1 MFLTSSAPTSPMRQI
16 CAHARSSAISP
27 DVVNGVCPV
36 PVHTPFGEAHG
47 RPKPRSYRPAIVC
60 RPGVGR
66 DLCAVR
72 HWPIVDLRHADGG
85 QFCPWCVLYGRGID
99 YPLLLTFGL
108 SYVMVEFVRI
118 AFGKT
123 GFPFDT
129 PEILQG
135 AVNIGVG
142 YFPLY
147 RLFVI
152 GATAIVLLALWLFLE
167 KTSFGLIIRAGARD
181 PQIVRVL
188 GVDVA
193 KVWLIVF
200 GIGTAI
206 AGFAGLLAAPL
217 QGVIPE

>member
-85 QFCPWCVLYGRGID
+85 QFCPWCVLYGRSLCRRLHP
-99 YPLLLTFGL
+99 YAWRKLLDLPDRGAGARWL
-108 SYVMVEFVRI
+108 VRRCRR
-118 AFGKT
+118 A
-123 GFPFDT
+123 PFDT
-129 PEILQG
+129 
-135 AVNIGVG
+135 
-142 YFPLY
+142 
-147 RLFVI
+147 
-152 GATAIVLLALWLFLE
+152 TALWPRNRLSAAADVRTKL
-167 KTSFGLIIRAGARD
+167 RD
-181 PQIVRVL
+181 
-188 GVDVA
+188 G
-193 KVWLIVF
+193 
-200 GIGTAI
+200 
-206 AGFAGLLAAPL
+206 
-217 QGVIPE
+217 